1 MKKLIKITA
10 TILAVILVLLMV
22 LPLAFKG
29 KIETIIK
36 EEGNKMLNATF
47 DFENLDISLISQFP
61 SASITLEGFWLKGA
75 GDFENDTL
83 LQCGELTAA
92 VNVTSLF
99 GDGGIEISKI
109 IIDET
114 KAKAIIL
121 QDGRPNWDIMKTTS
135 EESETPADT
144 TSSAFSIQL
153 RKLSIN
159 DLTLVYDD
167 RQAGMYAEVADL
179 DASCSGDFG
188 SERTTLK
195 LQAETPAVTF
205 RTGEL
210 PVLSR
215 AKIAAD
221 MDVDADFTTN
231 KFTLKE
237 NSISLNAIRAT
248 IDGWVAM
255 TEQGMDMDL
264 KLNSNEINFKEILSL
279 IPAIY
284 AKDFDGLKAEGDVT
298 LAALAKGS
306 MIGDSIMPMFDVSL
320 NVKDAMFRYPAL
332 PAGVD
337 KINIAASVKNPGGAL
352 DATTVNVNPFNFTL
366 AGNPFSMSA
375 DVKTPISDPAFNVS
389 AKGKLDL
396 GKIKDVYP
404 LEDMQLNGVVDADMS
419 INGCLSYIQKELY
432 DRMQASGKIN
442 LANMNLQMKDIPD
455 VNIKKSTF
463 SFTPRYLE
471 LSETTVNIGE
481 NDLTFDSRF
490 ENYMGYVLKGT
501 TLKGTLNIAS
511 NKFNLNDFMSGDTVA
526 VAETETAAADSV
538 ATAGIIQIPDNIDFR
553 MQVKMKEVLMN
564 KMKFSNIN
572 GLLIVKDSKA
582 DMQNLSLNTMDG
594 TVVVNG
600 SYATPKNSQPR
611 LDAGFSLNS
620 IGFAAAYRDLDM
632 IQKLAPIFNSLK
644 GDFSGSVKIS
654 TLLDENMSP
663 VINTLNGSGSLS
675 TKDLSL
681 SGVKAIDMVADIV
694 KKPSLKQAKVKDM
707 KIDFTIADGRIN
719 TKPFDIKLEDYTMN
733 LSGSTG
739 LDQTIDYKGKITI
752 PESAGKISQF
762 GTVDMNIG
770 GTFTS
775 PKVSIDMESLAKK
788 AASKAIEKVGE
799 KVIDKLLGG
808 SAKSDSTSTD
818 TKKDVKEQVK
828 EQVINKALD
837 LFKKK
842 K

>member
-99 GDGGIEISKI
+99 GDGGIDISKI

-114 KAKAIIL
+114 KVKAIIL

-144 TSSAFSIQL
+144 TSSAFNIQL

-837 LFKKK
+837 LLKKK

>member
-1 MKKLIKITA
+1 MKKLLKITA
-10 TILAVILVLLMV
+10 TVVALVLVLLIA
-22 LPLAFKG
+22 LPYAFKG

-75 GDFENDTL
+75 GEFENDTL
-83 LQCGELTAA
+83 LACGELTAA
-92 VNVTSLF
+92 VNVMSIF
-99 GDGGIEISKI
+99 GDEGIEISKI
-109 IIDET
+109 IIDDT
-114 KAKAIIL
+114 KAKAIVL
-121 QDGRPNWDIMKTTS
+121 QDGRPNWDIMKATA
-135 EESETPADT
+135 EETETPADT
-144 TSSAFSIQL
+144 ASSAFRIQL
-153 RKLSIN
+153 RKLSIDN
-159 DLTLVYDD
+159 LTLVYDD
-167 RQAGMYAEVADL
+167 RQAGMYAEVAGL

-195 LQAETPAVTF
+195 LEAATPSVTF
-205 RTGEL
+205 RTGEI

-215 AKIAAD
+215 AKIETE
-221 MDVDADFTTN
+221 MDVDADFTAN

-237 NSISLNAIRAT
+237 NSFSLNAIRAT

-284 AKDFDGLKAEGDVT
+284 AKDFDGLKTDGEAT
-298 LAALAKGS
+298 LSAFAKGS
-306 MIGDSIMPMFDVSL
+306 LIGDSIIPEFDVNLS
-320 NVKDAMFRYPAL
+320 VKNAMFRYPAL

-337 KINIAASVKNPGGAL
+337 KINVEASVKNPGGSL
-352 DATTVNVNPFNFTL
+352 DATTVNVNPFKFTL
-366 AGNPFSMSA
+366 AGNAFGMTA
-375 DVKTPISDPAFNVS
+375 DVKTPISDPAFNIT
-389 AKGKLDL
+389 AQGKLDL

-419 INGCLSYIQKELY
+419 ISGCLSYIQKELY
-432 DRMQASGKIN
+432 DRMQAAGKIN
-442 LANMNLQMKDIPD
+442 LSDMKLQMKDIPD

-490 ENYMGYVLKGT
+490 ENYMGYALKGT
-501 TLKGTLNIAS
+501 TLKGTLNISS
-511 NKFNLNDFMSGDTVA
+511 NKFNLNDFMSSDSTA
-526 VAETETAAADSV
+526 VAEAESAESAVADTASTGV
-538 ATAGIIQIPDNIDFR
+538 IQIPDNIDFR

-564 KMKFSNIN
+564 KMSFKNIN

-600 SYATPKNSQPR
+600 SYATPKNSAPR
-611 LDAGFSLNS
+611 FDAGFSLNN

-632 IQKLAPIFNSLK
+632 VQKLAPIFNSLK
-644 GDFSGSVKIS
+644 GDFSGNVKIN
-654 TLLDENMSP
+654 TELDASMSP
-663 VINTLNGSGSLS
+663 VISTLNGSGSLS
-675 TKDLSL
+675 TKDISL

-694 KKPSLKQAKVKDM
+694 NKPSLKQAKVKDM

-752 PESAGKISQF
+752 PASAGKISEF

-775 PKVSIDMESLAKK
+775 PKVSIDMASLAKQ
-788 AASKAIEKVGE
+788 AANKAIEKVGE
-799 KVIDKLLGG
+799 KVLDKILGG
-808 SAKSDSTSTD
+808 STSSDSTSTD
-818 TKKDVKEQVK
+818 AKKDVK

>member
-195 LQAETPAVTF
+195 LEAETPAVTF

-511 NKFNLNDFMSGDTVA
+511 NKFNLNDFMSSDTVA

-611 LDAGFSLNS
+611 LDAGFSLNN

-752 PESAGKISQF
+752 PASAGKISEF

-799 KVIDKLLGG
+799 KVVDKLLGG
-808 SAKSDSTSTD
+808 GSKSDSTSTD
-818 TKKDVKEQVK
+818 GKKDVKEQVK

-837 LFKKK
+837 LLKKK